1 MVTGF
6 DLLGHSKMLHAHWAK
21 RVAAFV
27 VDAVV
32 ILVPLSILTAYF
44 AGPMPVLGL
53 ASGLALFLYATLSEA
68 FWRQTLG
75 KRLFGL
81 EVRAIWGPVTLS
93 RAAVRNLPKFFWYI
107 FPLLD
112 FLMGMAI
119 EGDPRQRF
127 SDRILGTVV
136 VSVRHAELPAPEGKG
151 LPQHFHSEINCR
163 ACGGVLQ
170 SAGQSVLQ
178 CQACG
183 LIQ

>member
-1 MVTGF
+1 MSDICLPRVHSMVTGF

-32 ILVPLSILTAYF
+32 ILVALSILT
-44 AGPMPVLGL
+44 
-53 ASGLALFLYATLSEA
+53 
-68 FWRQTLG
+68 
-75 KRLFGL
+75 
-81 EVRAIWGPVTLS
+81 
-93 RAAVRNLPKFFWYI
+93 AVRNLPKFFWYI

-151 LPQHFHSEINCR
+151 LPQHFHSEITCR